1 MFFFA
6 IFPLKYTNLW
16 YNMLLQIGGI
26 RMRMIDIIEK
36 KRDGHALNKEEIFF
50 LIQEYVKEQIP
61 DYQMSSFL
69 MAVYFQGMTDEE
81 SSLLTE
87 AILRSGEIIDLSSID
102 GIKVDKHSTGGVGDK
117 TTIVLGPL
125 VASAGAKVAKLS
137 GRGLGHTGGTLDKLE
152 SIPGLSINLSIED
165 FIDQVND
172 IGIAVAGQTANLTPA
187 DKLLYALR
195 DVTGTVPSIPLIA
208 SSIMSKKLASGSDVI
223 VLDVKIGAGAFM
235 KTLEDAEELSRVMV
249 NIGKSFGKKVVAFIT
264 DMSQPLGYAV
274 GNKLEI
280 KEAIETL
287 QGNGPKDLTELC
299 EEIGAYMVHNAN
311 IKSSLEEAKKFV
323 KEQVSSKAAYHKQ
336 MDFIKKQG
344 GKLPDLEDFIN
355 VKEIIEI
362 HADKEGYV
370 SSINAL
376 EIGLSAMKLGAGR
389 ETKEDEIDY
398 DVGIVL
404 NKKVGDKVNLDE
416 PLAYVYN
423 NLDEVEDILEQIHAA
438 FTISKDPVEDQTLI
452 YKIIT

>member
-1 MFFFA
+1 
-6 IFPLKYTNLW
+6 
-16 YNMLLQIGGI
+16 MLLEIGGI
-26 RMRMIDIIEK
+26 FMRMIDIIEK
-36 KRDGHALNKEEIFF
+36 KRDGHALSKEEIFF
-50 LIQEYVKEQIP
+50 LIDAYVKEQIP

-69 MAVYFQGMTDEE
+69 MAVYFQGMNDEE
-81 SSLLTE
+81 SSLLTD
-87 AILRSGEIIDLSSID
+87 AILHSGEIIDLSSIE

-172 IGIAVAGQTANLTPA
+172 IGLAVAGQTANLTPA

-287 QGNGPKDLTELC
+287 HGKGPEDLTELC
-299 EEIGAYMVHNAN
+299 IEIGSHMVHSAN
-311 IKSSLEEAKKFV
+311 IKPSIEEAKDFV
-323 KEQVSSKAAYHKQ
+323 KEQISSKNAYKKQ
-336 MDFIKKQG
+336 MEFIHRQGGTLDDLDDFIK
-344 GKLPDLEDFIN
+344 
-355 VKEIIEI
+355 VKEIIEVRS
-362 HADKEGYV
+362 DKDGYV

-404 NKKVGDKVNLDE
+404 NKKVGDQIAQDE

-423 NLDEVEDILEQIHAA
+423 NKEDIEDILHQIHQA
-438 FTISKDPVEDQTLI
+438 FDIQKEPVDKQTLI
-452 YKIIT
+452 YKIIS

>member
-1 MFFFA
+1 
-6 IFPLKYTNLW
+6 
-16 YNMLLQIGGI
+16 
-26 RMRMIDIIEK
+26 
-36 KRDGHALNKEEIFF
+36 
-50 LIQEYVKEQIP
+50 
-61 DYQMSSFL
+61 MS
-69 MAVYFQGMTDEE
+69 
-81 SSLLTE
+81 
-87 AILRSGEIIDLSSID
+87 RNSGTTPGETIDLSSID

-152 SIPGLSINLSIED
+152 SIPGLSINLSIND

-195 DVTGTVPSIPLIA
+195 DVTGTVQSIPLIA

-249 NIGKSFGKKVVAFIT
+249 NIGQSFGKKVVAFIT
-264 DMSQPLGYAV
+264 DMSQPLGFTV

-287 QGNGPKDLTELC
+287 EGHGPEDLTTLVT
-299 EEIGAYMVHNAN
+299 EIGAYMIHSAN
-311 IKSSLEEAKKFV
+311 IKPTLEE
-323 KEQVSSKAAYHKQ
+323 SKAYMQEMIASKKAYQKQ
-336 MDFIKKQG
+336 MEFICAQGGTLDDLDDFIS
-344 GKLPDLEDFIN
+344 

-362 HADKEGYV
+362 TAEEEGYV
-370 SSINAL
+370 ESINAL
-376 EIGLSAMKLGAGR
+376 EIGLAAMKLGAGR
-389 ETKEDEIDY
+389 KTKEDEIDY

-404 NKKVGDKVNLDE
+404 NKKVGDKVAKDE
-416 PLAYVYN
+416 VLAYVYN
-423 NLDEVEDILEQIHAA
+423 NLKSIDDILTQIYDA
-438 FTISKDPVEDQTLI
+438 FILSKKPVEKQPLI

>member
-1 MFFFA
+1 
-6 IFPLKYTNLW
+6 
-16 YNMLLQIGGI
+16 
-26 RMRMIDIIEK
+26 MRMIDIIEK
-36 KRDGHALNKEEIFF
+36 KRDGHTLSKEEIFF
-50 LIQEYVKEQIP
+50 LIDAYVKEQIP

-69 MAVYFQGMTDEE
+69 MAVYFQGMNDEE
-81 SSLLTE
+81 SSLLTD
-87 AILRSGEIIDLSSID
+87 AILHSGEIIDLSSIE

-172 IGIAVAGQTANLTPA
+172 IGLAVAGQTANLTPA

-287 QGNGPKDLTELC
+287 HGKGPEDLTELC
-299 EEIGAYMVHNAN
+299 IEIGSHMVHSAN
-311 IKSSLEEAKKFV
+311 IKPSIEEARDFV
-323 KEQVSSKAAYHKQ
+323 KEQISSKNAYKKQ
-336 MDFIKKQG
+336 MEFIHRQGGTLDDLDDFIK
-344 GKLPDLEDFIN
+344 
-355 VKEIIEI
+355 VKEIIEVRS
-362 HADKEGYV
+362 DKDGYV

-404 NKKVGDKVNLDE
+404 NKKVGDQIAEDE

-423 NLDEVEDILEQIHAA
+423 NKEDIEDILHQIHQA
-438 FTISKDPVEDQTLI
+438 FDIQKEPVDKQTLI
-452 YKIIT
+452 YKIIS

>member
-1 MFFFA
+1 
-6 IFPLKYTNLW
+6 
-16 YNMLLQIGGI
+16 
-26 RMRMIDIIEK
+26 MRMIDIIEK
-36 KRDGHALNKEEIFF
+36 KRDGHALSKEEIFF
-50 LIQEYVKEQIP
+50 LINEYVAQQIP

-87 AILRSGEIIDLSSID
+87 AILHSGETIDLSSID

-152 SIPGLSINLSIED
+152 SIPGLSINLSIND

-195 DVTGTVPSIPLIA
+195 DVTGTVQSIPLIA

-249 NIGKSFGKKVVAFIT
+249 NIGQSFGKKVVAFIT
-264 DMSQPLGYAV
+264 DMSQPLGFTV

-287 QGNGPKDLTELC
+287 EGHGPEDLTTLVT
-299 EEIGAYMVHNAN
+299 EIGAYMIHSAN
-311 IKSSLEEAKKFV
+311 IKPTLEE
-323 KEQVSSKAAYHKQ
+323 SKAYMQEMIASKKAYQKQ
-336 MDFIKKQG
+336 MEFIRAQGGTLDDLDDFIS
-344 GKLPDLEDFIN
+344 

-362 HADKEGYV
+362 TAEEEGYV
-370 SSINAL
+370 ESINAL
-376 EIGLSAMKLGAGR
+376 EIGLAAMKLGAGR
-389 ETKEDEIDY
+389 KTKEDEIDY

-404 NKKVGDKVNLDE
+404 NKKVGDKVAKDE
-416 PLAYVYN
+416 VLAYVYN
-423 NLDEVEDILEQIHAA
+423 NLKSIDDILTQIYDA
-438 FTISKDPVEDQTLI
+438 FILSKKPVEKQPLI